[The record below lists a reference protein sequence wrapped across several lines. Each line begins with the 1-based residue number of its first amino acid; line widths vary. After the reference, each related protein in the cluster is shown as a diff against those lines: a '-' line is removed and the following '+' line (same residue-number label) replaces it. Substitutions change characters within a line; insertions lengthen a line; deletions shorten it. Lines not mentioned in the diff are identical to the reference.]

1 MSGVSSQFMSF
12 SSRILA
18 PSLNWST
25 NFCRNYVRAFW
36 AKNNDSPFIVGHTR
50 NPPKMGNYVRGK
62 RNILFRKDYYKPT
75 EFKRMRRLGYDTLMK
90 TPQGRLKIMKKYLEK
105 NPYLG
110 EAM

>member
-12 SSRILA
+12 SSRILV

-25 NFCRNYVRAFW
+25 NFCRSYVRAFW
-36 AKNNDSPFIVGHTR
+36 AKNNDSPFIHGHKR

-62 RNILFRKDYYKPT
+62 RNILFRKEYYKPN
-75 EFKRMRRLGYDTLMK
+75 EFKRMRRIGYDTLMK
-90 TPQGRLKIMKKYLEK
+90 TPQGRLKIMKKYLER

>member
-12 SSRILA
+12 STRILV

-36 AKNNDSPFIVGHTR
+36 VKNNDSPFIVGHTR
-50 NPPKMGNYVRGK
+50 NPPKMGGYVRNQ
-62 RNILFRKDYYKPT
+62 RNINFRKEHYKPN

-90 TPQGRLKIMKKYLEK
+90 TPQGRIKIMKKYLEK

-110 EAM
+110 ECI

>member
-62 RNILFRKDYYKPT
+62 RNVMHFF
-75 EFKRMRRLGYDTLMK
+75 FKF
-90 TPQGRLKIMKKYLEK
+90 
-105 NPYLG
+105 
-110 EAM
+110 